1 MEKEKINLGL
11 FTSVYSYFL
20 FLLLKGYNKND
31 IIIVHDSFPKE
42 LSKNINP
49 IIVPVVMFKYGNIKQ
64 SISKLGIKQIII
76 GFFKYLSNYI
86 KLRILLF
93 TKTFN
98 KKVENY
104 GHTFS
109 LYSFMFYENE
119 NSNIIEDGLM
129 NYTNDICET
138 HKINPIID
146 KFLHLFGIYF
156 LNLNETFGSH
166 KNIKKIYLTNEFNHP
181 LIKDKVEVINMN
193 ELWNKLSKNKKEE
206 ILNLFNIDLDNYDFD
221 DETVLILT
229 QQFDGTMSLDEE
241 LNIYKEFIDMF
252 KEYSIIIKPHPRDN
266 KNYNEIFPNIKTI
279 NGYFPIELL
288 NLIGIKPK
296 IICTV
301 LSTAAMNFQGSKI
314 YIYEGKIK
322 NEFINN
328 ARNSLIELIE
338 KQDKAVLIKKN
349 N

>member
-1 MEKEKINLGL
+1 
-11 FTSVYSYFL
+11 
-20 FLLLKGYNKND
+20 
-31 IIIVHDSFPKE
+31 
-42 LSKNINP
+42 
-49 IIVPVVMFKYGNIKQ
+49 
-64 SISKLGIKQIII
+64 
-76 GFFKYLSNYI
+76 
-86 KLRILLF
+86 
-93 TKTFN
+93 
-98 KKVENY
+98 
-104 GHTFS
+104 
-109 LYSFMFYENE
+109 
-119 NSNIIEDGLM
+119 
-129 NYTNDICET
+129 
-138 HKINPIID
+138 
-146 KFLHLFGIYF
+146 
-156 LNLNETFGSH
+156 
-166 KNIKKIYLTNEFNHP
+166 
-181 LIKDKVEVINMN
+181 MN
-193 ELWNKLSKNKKEE
+193 ELWNNLSKNKKDE

-338 KQDKAVLIKKN
+338 KQDTAVLIKKN